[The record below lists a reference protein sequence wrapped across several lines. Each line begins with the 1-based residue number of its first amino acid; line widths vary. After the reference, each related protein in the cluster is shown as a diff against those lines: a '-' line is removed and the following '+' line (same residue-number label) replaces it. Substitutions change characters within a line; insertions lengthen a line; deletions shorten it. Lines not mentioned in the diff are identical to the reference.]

1 VSLRALIIL
10 PTYNERENLRPLVE
24 EILSRGPYDILIVDD
39 NSPDGT
45 GLLADE
51 LAGEHMGRVF
61 VMHRQKKE
69 GLGRA
74 YIAGFK
80 WGLARG
86 YDVLFEMDADF
97 SHNPDHLR
105 QFMQQIHN
113 GADLVLGSRNIRG
126 GGTRN
131 WSWLRKFIS
140 RGGSLY
146 AQIILWSP
154 YRDLTSGFKAF
165 RREVLE
171 ALDLDRIHSNGY
183 SFQIEV
189 TYRAHQ
195 LGFKIRETPIIFHD
209 RRVGTSKMHGRI
221 VLEAMLVVW
230 KLRFSKPPVRRHR
243 HRHEVHTRPSL
254 PGRERGGGYRAGPN
268 AED

>member
-1 VSLRALIIL
+1 LPLKTLVIL
-10 PTYNERENLRPLVE
+10 PTYNEIENLQPLVE
-24 EILSRGPYDILIVDD
+24 EILARGPYDIVVVDD

-45 GLLADE
+45 GALADR
-51 LAGEHMGRVF
+51 LTRKHKDRVF
-61 VMHRQKKE
+61 VVHRAGKE

-80 WGLARG
+80 WGLERD

-97 SHNPDHLR
+97 SHNPAHLS
-105 QFMQQIHN
+105 QFIREIEN
-113 GADLVLGSRNIRG
+113 GADLVLGSRNIKG

-131 WSWLRKFIS
+131 WSFLRQFIS
-140 RGGSLY
+140 KGGSLY
-146 AQIILWSP
+146 AQLILFSP

-171 ALDLDRIHSNGY
+171 ALDLDSIHSNGY

-189 TYRAHQ
+189 THRARQ
-195 LGFKIRETPIIFHD
+195 MGFKIKETPIIFHD
-209 RRVGTSKMHGRI
+209 RKVGTSKMTGRI

-230 KLRFSKPPVRRHR
+230 KIRLSKRAQRRK
-243 HRHEVHTRPSL
+243 
-254 PGRERGGGYRAGPN
+254 
-268 AED
+268 